1 MSTEF
6 VVPVISNSFFIFIYA
21 EGGGGR
27 LNSTIFELAASMG
40 SLLLLL
46 SGAVHWELLN
56 RP

>member
-6 VVPVISNSFFIFIYA
+6 VVPVISNSFFLFIYA
-21 EGGGGR
+21 EGGGR